1 MTKRLRGIVSL
12 LLVFVLCLGMVPGVS
27 AAEVE
32 IPDNSAETQPTE
44 AETVDIPT
52 PTEENMETSQAPP
65 ETDAEIPPENAITSA
80 DPGMLMTAAAD
91 DYGIMTAA
99 STQSGIMLFDFA
111 DNGDYTSRLNSQLS
125 VAYKPNGNGT
135 TRTAYIKNLGWH
147 FARYGNVPYADD
159 PLYCIEPWRNYAAST
174 SGNSVDRDVTL
185 SGSGSSTG
193 SNVWYAMPSAR
204 REAIGLILLY
214 SDMMWD
220 DSISVF
226 NVRRDSNPN
235 VPLRVATQFLI
246 YEIVCGLRNPSTF
259 VLNSTNE
266 CGTAGDIFYNA
277 GVAAISNFAPNY
289 NTLVSYVQSALK
301 RPSFTGSS
309 SSNAPTITLTGD
321 ETSVYD
327 SNGVLSDWSF
337 SDGNGAEFYKSGN
350 YLYIYQTG
358 TISESTVFKA
368 TKYVPSAANSTY
380 NIWYMSGSS
389 YQTTISLASPSY
401 GNLNAY
407 FKLKAPSLGALS
419 LTKTTEDGQNLANWR
434 FGIYS
439 NSACTSLVAGPYTTN
454 SSGKISVTGLSAGTY
469 YVKELGHTDSSINAL
484 YYCSSTNPQK
494 VTITAGGTASV
505 SFTNKLNTGN
515 MSLTKTTEDG
525 KNLSGWQFSIYS
537 NSACTSLVS
546 GPHTTDSSGKI
557 SVTGLKPGTYYV
569 KEIGHT
575 TSSVVAQYYCSSTNP
590 QKVTITANSTA
601 SVSFTNK
608 LNTGSLSLTKTTE
621 DGKNLE
627 GWKFSI
633 YSDSTC
639 TSLVSG
645 PHTTNS
651 SGKIS
656 VTGLLPGTYYIKEIG
671 HTDSA
676 IGALYT
682 CASTNPQKVTLT
694 AGGTA
699 SVSFVNNLHK
709 GSLKLVKTTNTGAN
723 LSGWQIGVYTDS
735 ACTKAVSGSP
745 FTTGAD
751 GTVTVSNLV
760 PGTYY
765 AKEIAVS
772 DPYWVCDSSV
782 ETVQVAMNQTA
793 TVSFSNT
800 HYGDLRVTKTAVNG
814 SAQGWSFQILDANKD
829 LVDTIKTDADGY
841 AYSGKLAP
849 GKYYVREVHDRDETY
864 WEYDAN
870 VEQQVTIT
878 AGSRA
883 EVSYTNTQYGRI
895 QFTKTT
901 NTGNQLGGWV
911 FRVADSN
918 YEVVG
923 EYTTDETGYTI
934 TEKLAPGRYLVQEL
948 SNGDDYWNI
957 DVMLHDVTVVAGET
971 VEDPW
976 YNREQGLGWFYKS
989 TNTGESLKGW
999 HITIYADEACT
1010 QEIRTM
1016 ITNEDGRTGYYMDPG
1031 IYYAKETGDEYGRFE
1046 DEYWLVDES
1055 VQEFEIKPHE
1065 DTEIHFTNVQ
1075 YGKLK
1080 IIKTMYSH
1088 GSAAGWQFK
1097 VTDAN
1102 GKEIDGSPFTTG
1114 EDGVIQTTNI
1124 LPGTYTVEEI
1134 LPEGSIYQPM
1144 GENPQT
1150 VTVTQGKIAEVSFTN
1165 CLRPGKIELKKID
1178 ITGNPLSG
1186 ATFYLEWSE
1195 DGSLWWPVEYS
1206 DSDSP
1211 EEGCCSNPDI
1221 QNGLLTTGE
1230 DGILVWEN
1238 LYPGLQYRLTETEAP
1253 DGYNLL
1259 NKPAYEGELP
1269 TDDLTV
1275 EVRVINTRIFTM
1287 PETGV
1292 STGMVLKV
1300 LSLLAAIGCLG
1311 VIVYR
1316 KRKE

>member
-1 MTKRLRGIVSL
+1 MTKRLRGLVSL
-12 LLVFVLCLGMVPGVS
+12 LLVFVLCF
-27 AAEVE
+27 
-32 IPDNSAETQPTE
+32 
-44 AETVDIPT
+44 
-52 PTEENMETSQAPP
+52 
-65 ETDAEIPPENAITSA
+65 
-80 DPGMLMTAAAD
+80 GMLPGFFVTKAS
-91 DYGIMTAA
+91 AA
-99 STQSGIMLFDFA
+99 STQGSIMLFDFA

-125 VAYKPNGNGT
+125 VSYKPNGSGT

-174 SGNSVDRDVTL
+174 SGNSVDRDITL
-185 SGSGSSTG
+185 NGSYSSTG
-193 SNVWYAMPSAR
+193 SNVWYSLPAAR

-214 SDMMWD
+214 SDQMWD

-226 NVRRDSNPN
+226 SVKRDSNPN

-246 YEIVCGLRNPSTF
+246 YEIVCGLRNPTTF
-259 VLNSTNE
+259 ALNSTNE

-289 NTLVSYVQSALK
+289 NTLVSYVQSALR

-309 SSNAPTITLTGD
+309 SSNAPYITLTGD
-321 ETSVYD
+321 ETAVYD
-327 SNGVLSDWSF
+327 SNGVLSDWNF

-358 TISESTVFKA
+358 TISESTVFSA

-389 YQTTISLASPSY
+389 YQTTISLASASS
-401 GNLNAY
+401 GSINAY
-407 FKLKAPSLGALS
+407 FRLDPPDLGNLS
-419 LTKTTEDGQNLANWR
+419 LTKATEDGKNLANWR

-454 SSGKISVTGLSAGTY
+454 SSGKISITGLSAGTY

-494 VTITAGGTASV
+494 ITITAGGTASV
-505 SFTNKLNTGN
+505 SFTNKLNTGSL
-515 MSLTKTTEDG
+515 SLTKTTEDS
-525 KNLSGWQFSIYS
+525 KNLDGWKFSIYS
-537 NSACTSLVS
+537 DSACSSLVS
-546 GPHTTDSSGKI
+546 GPHTTNTSGKI

-575 TSSVVAQYYCSSTNP
+575 TSSIGAQYYCASANP

-601 SVSFTNK
+601 SVSFSNK

-621 DGKNLE
+621 DSKNLE
-627 GWKFSI
+627 GWQFSV
-633 YSDSTC
+633 YSDSAC

-656 VTGLLPGTYYIKEIG
+656 VTGLNPGTYYVKEIG
-671 HTDSA
+671 HTDSTINA
-676 IGALYT
+676 QYT
-682 CASTNPQKVTLT
+682 CATTNPQSVTIT

-699 SVSFVNNLHK
+699 SVSFKNNLHK

-735 ACTKAVSGSP
+735 VCTKAVSGSP

-782 ETVQVAMNQTA
+782 ETVQIAMNQTA

-814 SAQGWSFQILDANKD
+814 SAEGWSFQILDANKD

-878 AGSRA
+878 AGSCA

-901 NTGNQLGGWV
+901 NTGNQLDGWV
-911 FRVADSN
+911 FQVKDSN
-918 YEVVG
+918 YDVVG
-923 EYTTDETGYTI
+923 EYTTDENGYAI
-934 TEKLAPGRYLVQEL
+934 TEKLPPGRYLVQEL

-957 DVMLHDVTVVAGET
+957 DVMLHDLTVRAGET

-976 YNREQGLGWFYKS
+976 YNREQGLGWFHKS

-999 HITIYADEACT
+999 HITIYEDEACT
-1010 QEIRTM
+1010 KEIRTM

-1065 DTEIHFTNVQ
+1065 DTDIYFTNVQ

-1080 IIKTMYSH
+1080 VVKTIE
-1088 GSAAGWQFK
+1088 GDGTVVGWQFK
-1097 VTDAN
+1097 ITDAN

-1114 EDGVIQTTNI
+1114 EDGVILAGNV
-1124 LPGTYTVEEI
+1124 LPGTYTIEEI
-1134 LPEGSIYQPM
+1134 IPDGSLYACV
-1144 GENPQT
+1144 GENPQK
-1150 VTVTQGKIAEVSFTN
+1150 VTVTQGNMAEVSFTN
-1165 CLRPGKIELKKID
+1165 ALRPGKIELKKID
-1178 ITGNPLSG
+1178 ITGSPLAG
-1186 ATFYLEWSE
+1186 AKFYLEWSA
-1195 DGSLWWPVEYS
+1195 DGSLWWPIKYS
-1206 DSDSP
+1206 ESEIP
-1211 EEGCCSNPDI
+1211 EEGCCSNPDVVD
-1221 QNGLLTTGE
+1221 GMLTTGE
-1230 DGILVWEN
+1230 DGILIWEN
-1238 LYPGLQYRLTETEAP
+1238 LYPGLQYRLTEVEAP

-1259 NKPAYEGELP
+1259 NKPAFEGKLP
-1269 TDDLTV
+1269 EEDLTL
-1275 EVRVINTRIFTM
+1275 EVKVINTRIFTM

-1292 STGMVLKV
+1292 STGMVLKI
-1300 LSLLAAIGCLG
+1300 LSLLTAIGGLAACIT
-1311 VIVYR
+1311 VNR
-1316 KRKE
+1316 KKRK

>member
-125 VAYKPNGNGT
+125 VAYKPNGSGT

-337 SDGNGAEFYKSGN
+337 SDGSGAEFYKSGN
-350 YLYIYQTG
+350 HLYIYQTG

-494 VTITAGGTASV
+494 VTITAGSTASV

-537 NSACTSLVS
+537 NSACTALVS

-575 TSSVVAQYYCSSTNP
+575 TSSVAVQYYCSSTNP

-633 YSDSTC
+633 YSDSAC
-639 TSLVSG
+639 TSQVSG

-656 VTGLLPGTYYIKEIG
+656 VTGLLPGTYYVKEIG

-682 CASTNPQKVTLT
+682 CASTNPQKVALT

-723 LSGWQIGVYTDS
+723 LSGWQIGVYTDT

-849 GKYYVREVHDRDETY
+849 GKYYVQELHDRDETY

-911 FRVADSN
+911 FRVTDSN

-923 EYTTDETGYTI
+923 EYTTDETGYAI

-976 YNREQGLGWFYKS
+976 YNREQGLGWFHKS

-1178 ITGNPLSG
+1178 ITGSPLSG
-1186 ATFYLEWSE
+1186 ATFYLEWSA

-1292 STGMVLKV
+1292 STGMVLKI